1 MESSEK
7 IFYLLIEN
15 EKKGPFTLSELKE
28 FDLTLETQIWYY
40 KINDWKNISEIQE
53 LKDELKYHL
62 KPPNYNNDNPTKAK
76 PIVPK
81 EQLKTEITT
90 ENTTKKIFSKSEI
103 QFMIFWL
110 AFHSFAL
117 LTSYGEVTYFNTR
130 GWQSTKVIWPF
141 HSSWTWCRSG
151 NANLIVIDPRIGC
164 EGYGGVTTFNGFF
177 SGYSIVDFLLY
188 IGIAIV
194 IATFIYINRISL
206 KKQD

>member
-1 MESSEK
+1 M
-7 IFYLLIEN
+7 
-15 EKKGPFTLSELKE
+15 
-28 FDLTLETQIWYY
+28 TQLWYY
-40 KINDWKNISEIQE
+40 KISDWKKISEIQE
-53 LKDELKYHL
+53 LKDELKYYL
-62 KPPNYNNDNPTKAK
+62 KPPNFSNENPTKAK
-76 PIVPK
+76 PKIPK
-81 EQLKTEITT
+81 DEQLKTKTEITK
-90 ENTTKKIFSKSEI
+90 ENFTKKLFSKSEI

-151 NANLIVIDPRIGC
+151 NSLLVVMDRKIGC

-194 IATFIYINRISL
+194 IITFIYINRKSL